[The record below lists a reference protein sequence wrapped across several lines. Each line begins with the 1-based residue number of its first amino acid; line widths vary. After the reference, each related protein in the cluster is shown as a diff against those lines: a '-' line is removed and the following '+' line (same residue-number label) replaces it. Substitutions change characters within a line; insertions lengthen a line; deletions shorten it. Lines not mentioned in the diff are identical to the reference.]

1 MLADRR
7 SDVGT
12 ARGFLTRNTGEPG
25 RLVRVRVQPRAPRSE
40 IVGWRGVGTLSVRVA
55 APPVEGQA
63 NAAVVALLAG
73 ALGVRPS
80 AVTVE
85 RGARGRDKLV
95 RVAGLTPAEVR
106 RRIGGTA

>member
-1 MLADRR
+1 
-7 SDVGT
+7 
-12 ARGFLTRNTGEPG
+12 
-25 RLVRVRVQPRAPRSE
+25 VRVQPRAPRSE
-40 IVGWRGVGTLSVRVA
+40 IVGWRADGALSVRVA

-63 NAAVVALLAG
+63 NAALTALLAG
-73 ALGVRPS
+73 ALALRPS

-95 RVAGLTPAEVR
+95 RVAGLTPAEIR